1 MLRSIPSPEKI
12 DANIA
17 ALENGTSITQIEKEA
32 ISVILQTAS
41 EIGPNITVRI
51 VGGWVRDKILGL
63 DSDDIDLAVENIT
76 GDEFGKKLQSHFPQN
91 SSKYQTI
98 VEYEGQPSVLWV
110 ARAVIFDDYDIDI
123 CRLRTDE
130 YPDVPPSEEQG
141 TPYQDS
147 VGRDFTINSLFLNL
161 NTMKVEDFANGI
173 NDIKKGILRS
183 GIDPIRGFSVELL
196 RIIRAFR
203 FSVTFP
209 FKMDDEIKK
218 AIPKLKERFIQ
229 KAPKKVCSKQ
239 MVKSLLSSQDALKI
253 IDEMNELDFFNAFF
267 DPKNELN
274 INVNDVKNRI
284 TNLKNENAAI
294 IFAEI
299 YRDSYKKNHE
309 KTLDVIK
316 ELELSNQIEEQILSY
331 LSTNN
336 S

>member
-183 GIDPIRGFSVELL
+183 GIDPIRGFSVELQ

-316 ELELSNQIEEQILSY
+316 ELELNSQIEEQILSY